1 MTIEDIEQLLPNG
14 FHDSYITA
22 LHVNYAQRTA
32 EIDMKI
38 WVSGPEAADPD
49 EYQPLKLSLSGLI
62 YFVIEPPGD
71 LYLDTSEP
79 WLVAGGSSEVETSPS
94 RLPKSLPAGAFTYW
108 FFVNNWNSYI
118 HIAALTAEL
127 VVPPQTHRL
136 PDNPDTV
143 LNEN

>member
-22 LHVNYAQRTA
+22 LHVNYAQRTV
-32 EIDMKI
+32 EMDMNI
-38 WVSGPEAADPD
+38 WVSNLETGGGPD

-71 LYLDTSEP
+71 LYLDTSKP
-79 WLVAGGSSEVETSPS
+79 WLVAGGSSEVATSPS
-94 RLPKSLPAGAFTYW
+94 QLPKSLPAGAFTYW

-118 HIAALTAEL
+118 HIAALTANFE
-127 VVPPQTHRL
+127 TT
-136 PDNPDTV
+136 PDTI

>member
-1 MTIEDIEQLLPNG
+1 MTIEEIEQLLPNG

-22 LHVNYAQRTA
+22 LHVNYVQRTV
-32 EIDMKI
+32 EMDMKI
-38 WVSGPEAADPD
+38 WVSDQEEDDPD
-49 EYQPLKLSLSGLI
+49 LYQPFKLSISGLI

-79 WLVAGGSSEVETSPS
+79 WLVAGGSSEVATSPS
-94 RLPKSLPAGAFTYW
+94 RLPKPLPAGAFTYW

-118 HIAALTAEL
+118 HIAALTANFE
-127 VVPPQTHRL
+127 TT
-136 PDNPDTV
+136 PDIK

>member
-22 LHVNYAQRTA
+22 LHVNYAQRTV

-38 WVSGPEAADPD
+38 WVSDAEAADPD
-49 EYQPLKLSLSGLI
+49 EYQPLKLSLSGLL
-62 YFVIEPPGD
+62 YFVIEPPD
-71 LYLDTSEP
+71 HPDTSEP
-79 WLVAGGSSEVETSPS
+79 WLVDGGSSEVATSPS
-94 RLPKSLPAGAFTYW
+94 RLLRPLPTGAFTYW

-118 HIAALTAEL
+118 HIAALTANFE
-127 VVPPQTHRL
+127 TT
-136 PDNPDTV
+136 PDTI